1 MAKRY
6 DLRLFSPIF
15 PRSSAGPLAYP
26 SLRCYIRS
34 FTTFFCPTY
43 PQLPFRM
50 KSVAIGIDIGG
61 TNTKYGIADENGQIL
76 ASSSLPTRK
85 EDDFPAYIQHVHEAL
100 EGLRADVQEPI
111 DIKGI
116 GIGAPNANYYQG
128 TIEDAPNLIWDGIL
142 PITEEFKKY
151 YEVPITVTNDANAA
165 AIGEMI
171 YGGAKGM
178 RNFIMITLG
187 TGVGSG
193 FVVNGDLVYGHDGFA
208 GEFGHVTTRWG
219 GRPCTCGRHGCVEA
233 YAAARGIIL
242 TVMEEL
248 AGSHAK
254 SNLRHLARHEITPKA
269 VFEAAQAGD
278 EIAIQ
283 TFERTGRYLGRT
295 LSNIVNVFSPEA
307 IFLFGGVARAG
318 KHLVEP
324 TERYM
329 NDHVM
334 AIFRNKVKIIP
345 SSLPESDA
353 AILGASSLVWK
364 ESGMAEA
371 IKG

>member
-1 MAKRY
+1 
-6 DLRLFSPIF
+6 
-15 PRSSAGPLAYP
+15 
-26 SLRCYIRS
+26 
-34 FTTFFCPTY
+34 
-43 PQLPFRM
+43 M
-50 KSVAIGIDIGG
+50 KSVAIGVDIGG
-61 TNTKYGIADENGQIL
+61 TNTKYGIADEHGQIL

-85 EDDFPAYIQHVHEAL
+85 EDNFSAYIRHLHEAL
-100 EGLRADVQEPI
+100 DALYEVVEGPI
-111 DIKGI
+111 DLKGI

-128 TIEDAPNLIWDGIL
+128 TIEDAPNLVWDGIL
-142 PITEEFKKY
+142 PIAEEFRKF

-178 RNFIMITLG
+178 KNFIMITLG

-219 GRPCTCGRHGCVEA
+219 GRPCTCGRYGCVEA
-233 YAAARGIIL
+233 YASARGIIL

-248 AGSHAK
+248 AGSLAESK
-254 SNLRHLARHEITPKA
+254 LRHLARHEITPKA
-269 VFEAAQAGD
+269 VFEAAKAGD
-278 EIAIQ
+278 EIATR

-295 LSNIVNVFSPEA
+295 LSNIINVFSPEA
-307 IFLFGGVARAG
+307 VFLFGGVARAG
-318 KHLVEP
+318 KYIVEP

-334 AIFRNKVKIIP
+334 HIFRNKVKVIP
-345 SSLPESDA
+345 SRLPESDA

-364 ESGMAEA
+364 ELGMVEPVD
-371 IKG
+371 G